1 MSDIAKIRKEYML
14 EKLLE
19 SEVASDPI
27 LQFDRWWEQVMA
39 CGIEEA
45 NAMTLT
51 TVSGEGF
58 PSARMVLLKGYDQDG
73 FVFFTNYESHKA
85 HHLDQ
90 HSQCALVFFW
100 KELERQVRIEGMAS
114 KISAEKSD
122 TYFHSRPRGSQ
133 IGAWSSPQSRVITD
147 RSVLESAR
155 QSFEGRFAGQ
165 TVPRPVHWG
174 GYLVRPL
181 RMEFWQG
188 RPDRMHDRILYTME
202 EPGRWRIE
210 RLAP

>member
-14 EKLLE
+14 ESLLE
-19 SEVASDPI
+19 SDVASDPI
-27 LQFDRWWEQVMA
+27 IQFGRWWEQVIA

-51 TVSGEGF
+51 TVSSEGF
-58 PSARMVLLKGYDQDG
+58 PSARMVLLKDYDQDG

-85 HHLDQ
+85 LDLDRHPQ
-90 HSQCALVFFW
+90 SALVFFW

-122 TYFHSRPRGSQ
+122 AYFHSRPRGSQ
-133 IGAWSSPQSRVITD
+133 IGAWSSPQSRVIAD
-147 RSVLESAR
+147 RSVLDNAR
-155 QSFEGRFAGQ
+155 QSYEGRFAGH
-165 TVPRPVHWG
+165 TVPRPAHWG